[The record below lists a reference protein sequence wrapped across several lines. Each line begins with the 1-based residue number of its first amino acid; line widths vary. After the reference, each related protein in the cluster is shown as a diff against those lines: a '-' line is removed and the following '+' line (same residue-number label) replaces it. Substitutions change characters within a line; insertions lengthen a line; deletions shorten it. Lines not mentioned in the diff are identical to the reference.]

1 MKGGKMNILLICTAG
16 MSTSMLV
23 KKMEVAATARGIEA
37 NIRAVGDALASE
49 NVGKADVVLLG
60 PQVRYLLQKTK
71 DLVKNEKP
79 VACIDMRDYGA
90 MNGDKVLTTAMELLG
105 K

>member
-1 MKGGKMNILLICTAG
+1 MNILLICTAG

-37 NIRAVGDALASE
+37 NIWAVGDALASE

>member
-1 MKGGKMNILLICTAG
+1 MNILLICSAG

-23 KKMEVAATARGIEA
+23 VKMEKAAKDKGIEA
-37 NIRAVGDALASE
+37 NIWAVGDALAKE
-49 NVGKADVVLLG
+49 NVGKADVILLG
-60 PQVRYLLQKTK
+60 PQVKYLLQKTK
-71 DLVKNEKP
+71 DLVNSEKP

-90 MNGDKVLTTAMELLG
+90 MNGEKVLAAAMELLG